1 MTSIYILI
9 AFLAGLIVGFCLT
22 AAGVAALI
30 HDKQLV
36 KTPRWYES
44 EREKTRKKNSKKGRK
59 SNEK

>member
-1 MTSIYILI
+1 MTLIY
-9 AFLAGLIVGFCLT
+9 GLIIFLLGLAVGFGLA

-44 EREKTRKKNSKKGRK
+44 KLEKTRRKKNSKEGRK
-59 SNEK
+59 Q

>member
-1 MTSIYILI
+1 MTLIY
-9 AFLAGLIVGFCLT
+9 GLIIFLLGLAVGFGLT

-44 EREKTRKKNSKKGRK
+44 ELEKTRRKTRKKGE
-59 SNEK
+59 SNDK

>member
-1 MTSIYILI
+1 MTLIY
-9 AFLAGLIVGFCLT
+9 GLIIFLLGLAVGFGLA

-44 EREKTRKKNSKKGRK
+44 ELEKTRRKTRKKGENNDK
-59 SNEK
+59 